1 MEILTLK
8 VGSFLFSTTITT
20 KKTVWFIDYNDYVCF
35 RVTKFGRK
43 NLREILEFVDK
54 VEDKYELYLEFK
66 NPIFMRYGMTKVKY
80 PENKED
86 EKK

>member
-1 MEILTLK
+1 M
-8 VGSFLFSTTITT
+8 VY
-20 KKTVWFIDYNDYVCF
+20 DYKDYVCF

-66 NPIFMRYGMTKVKY
+66 IQFLCVT
-80 PENKED
+80 E
-86 EKK
+86 